1 MGSGPSADE
10 PFSAMEACIPIQQ
23 PARGA
28 PAAAGT
34 PGRHPAARW
43 FRAVE
48 RAFDHPFG
56 AAANPL
62 RSLGALAFWFFWI
75 VAVSGVYLYIFF
87 DTSVSGAYQ
96 SVESLT
102 RDQWYAGG
110 VMRSLHRYASDA
122 FMVVTV
128 LHLAREL
135 VYGRF
140 SGFRWFS
147 WVSGVPTL
155 VFMLVSGVVGYWLV
169 WDRLAQ
175 FVGIGVT
182 EWVGWLPGFG
192 PELVRNFIAEEA
204 MTDRFFS
211 LLVFIHIGVPLFLLA
226 AMWIHI
232 QRISRPQT
240 QPAGTLAWGS
250 LAMLVALA
258 LVRPVTSHAPAD
270 LAQVPT
276 GLELDWFY
284 LFPLPAMYGSSPGM
298 VWLVLGATGVL
309 LLVLPWLVRVERA
322 PVAQVSPANCNGCSR
337 CFADCPYAAVVMRP
351 HPDGRP
357 GKKIAVV
364 LEDLC
369 AGCGICA
376 GACPSSTPFRTGE
389 RLVTG
394 IDMPQLP
401 VDAMRARLE
410 RALADGKRL
419 IVFGCDRGADVTRVA
434 GADVAAWSLPCVAQV
449 PPSFVDYALRTGARG
464 VLVARCPEHDCE
476 FRLGSRWMADRL
488 EGRREPHLRPSVPRE
503 RVRIVEAAAE
513 DADALERA
521 AAEFRAH
528 VAMLGEQTVRGRV
541 KRVTGTKV
549 G

>member
-1 MGSGPSADE
+1 
-10 PFSAMEACIPIQQ
+10 MEACIPTL
-23 PARGA
+23 PALGA
-28 PAAAGT
+28 PPAAGAVA
-34 PGRHPAARW
+34 RNRAARW
-43 FRAVE
+43 LRALE
-48 RAFDHPFG
+48 RGFDHPFG
-56 AAANPL
+56 ATANPL
-62 RSLGALAFWFFWI
+62 RQLGALAFWFFWI
-75 VAVSGVYLYIFF
+75 VAVSGVYLYVFF

-122 FMVVTV
+122 FLVVTV

-135 VYGRF
+135 VHGRF
-140 SGFRWFS
+140 NGFRWFS

-155 VFMLVSGVVGYWLV
+155 LFMLASGIVGYWLV
-169 WDRLAQ
+169 WDALAQ
-175 FVGIGVT
+175 FVGVGVT
-182 EWVGWLPGFG
+182 EWVAWLPGFG
-192 PELVRNFIAEEA
+192 PEMVRNFIAEEA

-211 LLVFIHIGVPLFLLA
+211 LLVFIHIGLPLFLLG

-240 QPAGTLAWGS
+240 QPAGALAWGS
-250 LAMLVALA
+250 LTMLVALA

-284 LFPLPAMYGSSPGM
+284 LFPLPAMYTWSAGAA
-298 VWLVLGATGVL
+298 WLALGAAIL
-309 LLVLPWLVRVERA
+309 LLFALPWLAPARRA
-322 PVAQVSPANCNGCSR
+322 PVAQVSAANCNGCWR
-337 CFADCPYAAVVMRP
+337 CVADCPYAAITMRP
-351 HPDGRP
+351 HPDGKP
-357 GKKIAVV
+357 GKWIAVV
-364 LEDLC
+364 HEDLC
-369 AGCGICA
+369 ASCGICA

-410 RALADGKRL
+410 RALADGKRFM
-419 IVFGCDRGADVTRVA
+419 VFGCDRGACVA
-434 GADVAAWSLPCVAQV
+434 PLAGPDVAAWSLPCVAQM
-449 PPSFVDYALRTGARG
+449 PPSFVDYALRAGARG

-476 FRLGSRWMADRL
+476 FRLGSRWAIERL
-488 EGRREPHLRPSVPRE
+488 EGRREPHLRASVPRE
-503 RVRIVEAAAE
+503 RVRVVEAAAE
-513 DADALERA
+513 DAAALERA

-528 VAMLGEQTVRGRV
+528 LAMLGEVERRGRV
-541 KRVTGTKV
+541 KRVTESRV
-549 G
+549 SQ